1 MLLNNKHYY
10 NLPPQERKNL
20 WKHYKKVYP
29 NMGYTDMV
37 KHFNGEVENY
47 QFGGR
52 TDYFNSDVKKFVD
65 GGKVTFSTDGEKHV
79 VYKKQSPTGMGK
91 GKEGHIMVNHP
102 TKDKGK
108 WDTIDLT
115 EKANAKTVAQG
126 VAATKKWHKEN
137 PMEKYAIGGKT
148 DKYVAERDA
157 TSTVKTPAIITNN
170 NAFKEKPYINDD
182 FGKYVIDA
190 AGTIFYP
197 ASLVGSAIDFYQ
209 GDNVG
214 GVAGLIPFGKGY
226 KFLKNAKTIAAGAGA
241 SKSAK
246 KFTSGVNKLMGAHV
260 GTQVYD
266 AKSDLID
273 PLIKD
278 KKAKGGLIKKYED
291 GGTDKPKV
299 NSKILSGLVNN
310 IPKNRLEAES
320 REEYKRMH
328 PEIEAANFY
337 NKIQKNIEQTSEIY
351 QSGLKKGQP
360 TGKGALEP
368 SYPEMMLM
376 PGSLP
381 IKAASKLGKAAVFAA
396 EALNPIGGV
405 KNLKPK
411 GLTSSVN
418 NTIRNTNSER
428 IVYDLKNTDD
438 YKRYL
443 RNNTNN
449 QLPPP
454 PSEIKFMPDGTT
466 RTVYNQQPITD
477 YISGSYAPDYV
488 DLRRP
493 INGFQPGTPE
503 WDRLNSLINKNRTQ
517 ETYSTILRDL
527 PREIHQRFDLRKYKN
542 LNLNELTLKNPSLA
556 EKIKLSLK
564 NVYADVKKTANE
576 ANKKLGKSIDDKLY
590 SIPNLEDVIESAN
603 KNLQKGMGVAKEKA
617 NITLKPFNKSTV
629 DVYIDD
635 VKTGS
640 LELLPTT
647 QTRSLSDILLGKSA
661 QLPPFTKSKIAGL
674 RKAGDF
680 PFSSLSNE
688 VAAQY
693 KTKGI
698 SGEIN
703 KAISE
708 ALKAKK
714 SRLYSGGTGHTN
726 EGYLRYQNL
735 LSKGLVKELQ
745 TNIYMYK
752 KNGGLVK

>member
-65 GGKVTFSTDGEKHV
+65 GGETKPSFEEYYKTIPQEKNDTSNYDLRRAFKELPYSQLQKFAQGKDHLPDTYKLPNHPTFSDESIYFNPKTKKYAGHWTETDSSWNYIPYNPAIKDTIIEKKSKGGKVTFSTDGEKHV

-278 KKAKGGLIKKYED
+278 KKAK
-291 GGTDKPKV
+291 
-299 NSKILSGLVNN
+299 
-310 IPKNRLEAES
+310 
-320 REEYKRMH
+320 
-328 PEIEAANFY
+328 
-337 NKIQKNIEQTSEIY
+337 Q
-351 QSGLKKGQP
+351 
-360 TGKGALEP
+360 
-368 SYPEMMLM
+368 
-376 PGSLP
+376 
-381 IKAASKLGKAAVFAA
+381 
-396 EALNPIGGV
+396 
-405 KNLKPK
+405 
-411 GLTSSVN
+411 
-418 NTIRNTNSER
+418 
-428 IVYDLKNTDD
+428 
-438 YKRYL
+438 
-443 RNNTNN
+443 
-449 QLPPP
+449 
-454 PSEIKFMPDGTT
+454 
-466 RTVYNQQPITD
+466 
-477 YISGSYAPDYV
+477 
-488 DLRRP
+488 
-493 INGFQPGTPE
+493 
-503 WDRLNSLINKNRTQ
+503 
-517 ETYSTILRDL
+517 
-527 PREIHQRFDLRKYKN
+527 
-542 LNLNELTLKNPSLA
+542 
-556 EKIKLSLK
+556 
-564 NVYADVKKTANE
+564 
-576 ANKKLGKSIDDKLY
+576 
-590 SIPNLEDVIESAN
+590 
-603 KNLQKGMGVAKEKA
+603 
-617 NITLKPFNKSTV
+617 
-629 DVYIDD
+629 
-635 VKTGS
+635 
-640 LELLPTT
+640 
-647 QTRSLSDILLGKSA
+647 
-661 QLPPFTKSKIAGL
+661 
-674 RKAGDF
+674 
-680 PFSSLSNE
+680 
-688 VAAQY
+688 
-693 KTKGI
+693 
-698 SGEIN
+698 
-703 KAISE
+703 
-708 ALKAKK
+708 
-714 SRLYSGGTGHTN
+714 
-726 EGYLRYQNL
+726 
-735 LSKGLVKELQ
+735 
-745 TNIYMYK
+745 
-752 KNGGLVK
+752 